1 MYRLIITSV
10 PVLIVILQSSTATG
24 QATTFQDLLQ
34 QKADWPKFAEEERK
48 FQFEARF
55 EGRTANTIKLARF
68 DVVCTLPSNATF
80 PEGMSSGQRIEV
92 IGRFRFDN
100 SKLAFIVSRI
110 LIKDIDIDRL
120 RSRARDVPDDQPERL
135 LAIAAEYQP
144 DAEFYDDSELLMEI
158 AAIRAN
164 GIERMRVMAHGDM
177 TKITELLERSKRLKI
192 KSEIVQLLQFE
203 RIWSAMKAPHADV
216 NALVTELKQSCLG
229 WDRLVPPVSES
240 LRRAFSHDAV
250 GAFLAASDVDR
261 QGLHRLL
268 YKSLRLQQLR
278 ALLKS
283 DGSNGLELSR
293 LIRTEFGE
301 DEPLAAEFED
311 REVQYRLTHLAGLS
325 RTDLKELTTLLP
337 RLKRPQQVPD
347 AVRSW
352 LLAQEKKFG
361 TSTLAGL
368 LRTAD
373 EYLYVADLLPSDDYR
388 QQGADLLK
396 RAWATTSESSP
407 TDAEQIADRLKGL
420 GWERLNNVWMTS
432 QQMNALPKD
441 NVQLAIREGRIV
453 RGMTME
459 QVVQTLGQPRSIS
472 RLASKQ
478 SVCELWSFEEAK
490 TPAGMVVRFRRSISD
505 PKATSLVEDV
515 SVITGR

>member
-1 MYRLIITSV
+1 MARMMIKSV
-10 PVLIVILQSSTATG
+10 LMLIVILQARAAIG
-24 QATTFQDLLQ
+24 QTIAFQDLLQ
-34 QKADWPKFAEEERK
+34 QKADWQKFAENGSK
-48 FQFEARF
+48 FQFEGRF
-55 EGRTANTIKLARF
+55 EGRTANTIKIARF
-68 DVVCTLPSNATF
+68 DVVCSLPSNATF
-80 PEGMSSGQRIEV
+80 PESMSSGQRIEV

-100 SKLAFIVSRI
+100 SKLTFVVSRI

-120 RSRARDVPDDQPERL
+120 RSRVKDVPEDQPERL
-135 LAIAAEYQP
+135 LAIAAEYQT
-144 DAEFYDDSELLMEI
+144 DAEFYGDSDLLQEI

-164 GIERMRVMAHGDM
+164 GIERMRVMARGDI
-177 TKITELLERSKRLKI
+177 TKVTELLERSKSLKL
-192 KSEIVQLLQFE
+192 KPEIVQLLQFE
-203 RIWSAMKAPHADV
+203 RIWSAMKVPQADV
-216 NALVTELKQSCLG
+216 NALVAELKQSCPG

-250 GAFLAASDVDR
+250 GAFLTASDADR

-268 YKSLRLQQLR
+268 YKSLRLRQLR
-278 ALLKS
+278 ASLES
-283 DGSNGLELSR
+283 DGSNGLDLAR

-301 DEPLAAEFED
+301 DEPLAAEFEEL
-311 REVQYRLTHLAGLS
+311 EVQYRLAHLAGLS
-325 RTDLKELTTLLP
+325 RSDLKELTTLLP
-337 RLKRPQQVPD
+337 RLKRPHQVPD

-352 LLAQEKKFG
+352 LSAQEQKFG

-396 RAWATTSESSP
+396 RAWAAASDSSP
-407 TDAEQIADRLKGL
+407 NDAEQIADRLQGL

-432 QQMNALPKD
+432 KQMNALPKD
-441 NVQLAIREGRIV
+441 NVQLAIREGRVV

-459 QVVQTLGQPRSIS
+459 QVVQTLGQPRSVS

-490 TPAGMVVRFRRSISD
+490 TPAGMVVRFRRSVAD
-505 PKATSLVEDV
+505 PKATSLVEDI